1 MSEPAFTR
9 KVYIC
14 SRQAAAT
21 SRSTSDF
28 DLTLSRNLVLPQKC
42 AGFITDIQIPHSW
55 YAVDAG
61 QRFLY
66 YRMDALTT
74 IFGRV
79 ELQKGN
85 YTGEQLAEALRDKMA
100 AESLPSG
107 LSFFA
112 SYDPHLHIIRYA
124 LAPHVRFSG
133 DLDRLPGRHLHFF
146 LWQTAH
152 RNGRSRPRWSRIT
165 I

>member
-1 MSEPAFTR
+1 MGEPTFTR

-66 YRMDALTT
+66 YRIDEGFGFPS
-74 IFGRV
+74 FGRL
-79 ELQKGN
+79 EFQRGN
-85 YTGEQLAEALRDKMA
+85 YTGEQLAEALC
-100 AESLPSG
+100 
-107 LSFFA
+107 
-112 SYDPHLHIIRYA
+112 A
-124 LAPHVRFSG
+124 L
-133 DLDRLPGRHLHFF
+133 RLLR
-146 LWQTAH
+146 
-152 RNGRSRPRWSRIT
+152 
-165 I
+165 